1 MRSFLNS
8 VLVKEILYMTIS
20 ITMLNSAQVFQI
32 LTAMV
37 TLTTELILVKV
48 TLEVHL
54 SVTIMEDQF
63 SMESLLG
70 ETDVLIQGTLTFMPK
85 LPRISTG

>member
-1 MRSFLNS
+1 MILLPRETIF
-8 VLVKEILYMTIS
+8 VLVKEILNMTIS

-48 TLEVHL
+48 ILEVH
-54 SVTIMEDQF
+54 
-63 SMESLLG
+63 
-70 ETDVLIQGTLTFMPK
+70 
-85 LPRISTG
+85 

>member
-1 MRSFLNS
+1 MRPFLNS
-8 VLVKEILYMTIS
+8 FLVKELLNMTIS

-48 TLEVHL
+48 ILEVHL

-63 SMESLLG
+63 SMESRLG
-70 ETDVLIQGTLTFMPK
+70 ETAVLIQGTLTFMPK
-85 LPRISTG
+85 LPRILTG